1 MSQFSRCA
9 SGALVFLAGTMAACG
24 TNDLLSP
31 GLTGA
36 VVTVVDS
43 GPALN
48 AARSF
53 FIPDTIV
60 DLARSVHDISH
71 EFDTQIVDSI
81 RQHFIDLGWHD
92 ASTDAVPDPDVIIL
106 VGASTRI
113 QTGWFYSDWYSSW
126 GYLPYFGPATA
137 SWGWGVPTTAV
148 PYAFPAG
155 TLLITMLDRRHFDQA
170 TQTVPLLWASAI
182 DGVIGTQ
189 QGTLERADVGIDQA
203 FAQSQYLRI
212 Q

>member
-1 MSQFSRCA
+1 MSQFSRCTGLAAVIA
-9 SGALVFLAGTMAACG
+9 SITVACHA
-24 TNDLLSP
+24 NELLSP

-43 GPALN
+43 GPALK

-53 FIPDTIV
+53 LVPDTIV
-60 DLARSVHDISH
+60 DLARSAHDIGH
-71 EFDTQIVDSI
+71 AADKQIVAEVR
-81 RQHFIDLGWHD
+81 RQFIDLGWRD
-92 ASTDAVPDPDVIIL
+92 AAADLTPDPDVIVL

-113 QTGWFYSDWYSSW
+113 QTGWFYTDWYSSW

-137 SWGWGVPTTAV
+137 TWGWGVPGTAV

-155 TLLITMLDRRHFDQA
+155 TLLITMLDRRNFD
-170 TQTVPLLWASAI
+170 TTTRRVTLLWGAAI
-182 DGVIGTQ
+182 DGVIGSAE
-189 QGTLERADVGIDQA
+189 GTLERATAGVDQA
-203 FAQSQYLRI
+203 FDQSDYLRI